1 MQTLVQKISS
11 RKFLFTLGAVLVA
24 LGLFLQGQLDAV
36 GLVTTLTTLVVGY
49 NVAEATVDAARER
62 DAYTAFEPN

>member
-62 DAYTAFEPN
+62 